1 MLNLFKKTL
10 FLGLG
15 TAILVEET
23 VEKIAKKLVS
33 TGKSTT
39 EEARKM
45 AKDLVGEAKKEIESV
60 HQKGIKQIE
69 KVFADFHVT
78 TRKEYEAL
86 EKRVKD
92 LEKAYKSS
100 K

>member
-92 LEKAYKSS
+92 LEKAYMSS

>member
-1 MLNLFKKTL
+1 MLNLFKKAL
-10 FLGLG
+10 LLGLG
-15 TAILVEET
+15 TTILVEET
-23 VEKIAKKLVS
+23 VERAANNLIK
-33 TGKSTT
+33 TGKATT
-39 EEARKM
+39 KDARKM
-45 AKDLVGEAKKEIESV
+45 AKDLVDEAKKEIESV
-60 HQKGIKQIE
+60 HQKGIKQVE

-92 LEKAYKSS
+92 LEKAYKGT